1 MVPSMKLF
9 HQLLVVKCLR
19 PDMVPNGCTAFV
31 SSIFGESF
39 FDNTSTN
46 LKDFVRKKEAKN
58 IEPYLFVAMPGYDP
72 STRVS
77 QYAEECKAQLQ
88 SFAMGSPDG
97 YALAERAIDN
107 GTKKGGWV
115 LLKNVHLSPS
125 WLNDLEKSL
134 HRKVG
139 HAKFKLFM
147 TMELNPKVPAN
158 LFRLSTVVIFEPPVG
173 LKSALQRI
181 FTYMPMSRVDK
192 KPVERS
198 RLYFLLAWLHSI
210 ILERLRYQPV
220 GWTTGFEF
228 GEIDLKCAMDALD
241 EWIDQAAQGKA
252 NLAIEKI
259 PWDALQALFEKVLY
273 GGRINNRFDQFR
285 LEAFVKSL
293 WVPRSF
299 DPGFPLTQSW
309 DDQEGVLK
317 TTLEIPEG
325 TKYRDFKKW
334 IDNLPVFNSPELLG
348 LPSNADI
355 MLSTK
360 AGEQILDTMLSIQD
374 QESGENEADIGVE
387 DDVQIRVRK
396 KKAHEKRLSMVDDPG
411 EAAKPE
417 WMINWV
423 IQFKKKEKVPTAWP
437 LV

>member
-1 MVPSMKLF
+1 
-9 HQLLVVKCLR
+9 
-19 PDMVPNGCTAFV
+19 
-31 SSIFGESF
+31 
-39 FDNTSTN
+39 
-46 LKDFVRKKEAKN
+46 
-58 IEPYLFVAMPGYDP
+58 
-72 STRVS
+72 
-77 QYAEECKAQLQ
+77 
-88 SFAMGSPDG
+88 
-97 YALAERAIDN
+97 
-107 GTKKGGWV
+107 
-115 LLKNVHLSPS
+115 
-125 WLNDLEKSL
+125 
-134 HRKVG
+134 
-139 HAKFKLFM
+139 
-147 TMELNPKVPAN
+147 
-158 LFRLSTVVIFEPPVG
+158 
-173 LKSALQRI
+173 
-181 FTYMPMSRVDK
+181 
-192 KPVERS
+192 
-198 RLYFLLAWLHSI
+198 
-210 ILERLRYQPV
+210 
-220 GWTTGFEF
+220 
-228 GEIDLKCAMDALD
+228 MDALD

-417 WMINWV
+417 WMINLGHSVQEW
-423 IQFKKKEKVPTAWP
+423 KKKVPLINALPPLAKGKQAQELVLDPLYRCMQREYRIFQNWP